1 MQSSRAIW
9 SDEQTSLS
17 PGCERSVFA
26 SPVTPKMCPLS
37 QDDDGDDVGG
47 VGKAFAMN
55 RNRMKLKLLLI
66 IQIKIFVHV

>member
-37 QDDDGDDVGG
+37 QDDDGG

-66 IQIKIFVHV
+66 IQIKICVHV